1 MKKILF
7 MGTPGFAAASLAA
20 LYESGEYA
28 VTVVTQP
35 DKPKGRGYAV
45 TPSEVKA
52 LRTSSWSTLLKSDAS
67 LSTA

>member
-20 LYESGEYA
+20 LYESGEYS

-45 TPSEVKA
+45 TPSEV
-52 LRTSSWSTLLKSDAS
+52 
-67 LSTA
+67 